1 MNSYFDAFNQVM
13 AEFPSAYI
21 SSSGY
26 ETDTMFVLPPGDPD
40 SEGSP
45 FYFVP
50 KDGSKI
56 FKLGSGAWREIDR
69 ILADPTLQS
78 VAMNGYSEAVASVR
92 QQYPRAFISDSGSET
107 DELFIVPPKDPE
119 NEGAPTYLVS
129 KKDGSV
135 SKLSSCPS
143 NWPRFYELYGD
154 PSIRA
159 VSTSK

>member
-1 MNSYFDAFNQVM
+1 MNSYFDAFNQVLR
-13 AEFPSAYI
+13 EYPSAYI

-69 ILADPTLQS
+69 ILADSTLQS
-78 VAMNGYSEAVASVR
+78 VAMEH
-92 QQYPRAFISDSGSET
+92 
-107 DELFIVPPKDPE
+107 
-119 NEGAPTYLVS
+119 
-129 KKDGSV
+129 
-135 SKLSSCPS
+135 
-143 NWPRFYELYGD
+143 
-154 PSIRA
+154 
-159 VSTSK
+159 

>member
-1 MNSYFDAFNQVM
+1 
-13 AEFPSAYI
+13 
-21 SSSGY
+21 
-26 ETDTMFVLPPGDPD
+26 
-40 SEGSP
+40 
-45 FYFVP
+45 
-50 KDGSKI
+50 
-56 FKLGSGAWREIDR
+56 
-69 ILADPTLQS
+69 
-78 VAMNGYSEAVASVR
+78 MNGYSEAVASVR

-107 DELFIVPPKDPE
+107 DELFIVPPEDPE

-143 NWPRFYELYGD
+143 NWPRFDELYGD